1 MRAEERIKKYGLK
14 EYIKTC
20 LHKQPTPELIAKY
33 KKKYGDKIPIEK
45 PVRYQQTVWDAVFED
60 EISGEQVELKGLWSN
75 AHKLPDNE
83 RDIEEIERKGQ
94 KELGGSNWHI
104 IKVRYRGKR
113 YIYREEKPKEK
124 PKEKPR
130 EKPKKIIP
138 REQIKEVIEG
148 AKLAG
153 MSPEEIGRMLKAMLK

>member
-1 MRAEERIKKYGLK
+1 MKAIDRIKRYGLK

-33 KKKYGDKIPIEK
+33 KEKYGDIPIEK
-45 PVRYQQTVWDAVFED
+45 PIRYQQTVWDAVFED
-60 EISGEQVELKGLWSN
+60 EISGERVELKGLWSN

-94 KELGGSNWHI
+94 AELGGSNWHI
-104 IKVRYRGKR
+104 VRVKYRGKR

-124 PKEKPR
+124 PR
-130 EKPKKIIP
+130 KKIIP
-138 REQIKEVIEG
+138 RQQIKEVIEG
-148 AKLAG
+148 AKMAG

>member
-1 MRAEERIKKYGLK
+1 MRAAERIKKYGLK

-33 KKKYGDKIPIEK
+33 KKKYGDIPIEK
-45 PVRYQQTVWDAVFED
+45 PVRYQQTIWDAVFED
-60 EISGEQVELKGLWSN
+60 EISGERVELRDLWSN
-75 AHKLPDNE
+75 AHKLSDNE

-94 KELGGSNWHI
+94 AELGGSNWHI
-104 IKVRYRGKR
+104 VKVRYRGKR
-113 YIYREEKPKEK
+113 YIYREEKPG
-124 PKEKPR
+124 EKPR

-148 AKLAG
+148 AKMAG
-153 MSPEEIGRMLKAMLK
+153 LTPEEIGRMLKEMLK

>member
-1 MRAEERIKKYGLK
+1 MKAIDRIKRYGLK

-33 KKKYGDKIPIEK
+33 KKKYGDIPIEK
-45 PVRYQQTVWDAVFED
+45 PIRYQQTVWDAVFED
-60 EISGEQVELKGLWSN
+60 EISGERVELKGLWSN

-94 KELGGSNWHI
+94 AELGGSNWHI
-104 IKVRYRGKR
+104 VRVKYRGKR

-124 PKEKPR
+124 PR
-130 EKPKKIIP
+130 KKIIP
-138 REQIKEVIEG
+138 RQQIKEVIEG
-148 AKLAG
+148 AKMAG

>member
-1 MRAEERIKKYGLK
+1 MKAIERIKRYGLK
-14 EYIKTC
+14 KYILTC

-33 KKKYGDKIPIEK
+33 KKKYGDIPIEK

-60 EISGEQVELKGLWSN
+60 EVSGEQVELKGLWSN

-94 KELGGSNWHI
+94 AELGGSNWHI
-104 IKVRYRGKR
+104 VKVKYRGKR

-124 PKEKPR
+124 PR
-130 EKPKKIIP
+130 RKIIP
-138 REQIKEVIEG
+138 RQQIKEVIEG
-148 AKLAG
+148 AKMAG
-153 MSPEEIGRMLKAMLK
+153 MNPEEIGRMLKAMLK